1 MFLKS
6 KRLDI
11 LKSRKFRRLI
21 VQDQPSHLVSQN
33 SIQLKDEYS
42 HSDNNPSKF
51 ATQRLLKDSDQ
62 SSHLIS
68 QNSIQLKDK
77 YSYSKHSRFATQ
89 RLLKDS
95 DQLSH
100 LISQNSIQLK
110 DRYSHSDSKHSR
122 FATQRLLKSKQDL
135 HSHNV
140 QVVQDMLNQASKEIR
155 KNLQRQD
162 ELHKVILLHSEKHQL
177 HKSV

>member
-42 HSDNNPSKF
+42 HSENNPSKF
-51 ATQRLLKDSDQ
+51 ATQRFLKDSDQ

-77 YSYSKHSRFATQ
+77 YSYSKHSKFATQ

-95 DQLSH
+95 DQPSH
-100 LISQNSIQLK
+100 LVSQNSIQLK
-110 DRYSHSDSKHSR
+110 DKYSYSKHSR
-122 FATQRLLKSKQDL
+122 FATQKLLKSKQDL

-162 ELHKVILLHSEKHQL
+162 ELHKVVLLHSEKHQL
-177 HKSV
+177 HKRV

>member
-11 LKSRKFRRLI
+11 LKSRKFRRNI
-21 VQDQPSHLVSQN
+21 VQDQQNHLINQN
-33 SIQLKDEYS
+33 SIQKDEYS
-42 HSDNNPSKF
+42 HSKHSKF

-77 YSYSKHSRFATQ
+77 YSYSKHSKFAMQ

-95 DQLSH
+95 DQPSH
-100 LISQNSIQLK
+100 LVSQNSIQLK
-110 DRYSHSDSKHSR
+110 DRYSHSDSKHSK
-122 FATQRLLKSKQDL
+122 FVMQKLLKSNQDL
-135 HSHNV
+135 YSHNV

-162 ELHKVILLHSEKHQL
+162 ELHKVVLLHSEKHQL
-177 HKSV
+177 HKRV

>member
-89 RLLKDS
+89 K
-95 DQLSH
+95 
-100 LISQNSIQLK
+100 
-110 DRYSHSDSKHSR
+110 
-122 FATQRLLKSKQDL
+122 LLKSKQDL

-162 ELHKVILLHSEKHQL
+162 ELHKVVLLHSEKHQL
-177 HKSV
+177 HKRV

>member
-68 QNSIQLKDK
+68 QNSIQLKDSHSYSKHSKFATQRLLKDSDQPSHLVSQNSIQLKDK

-89 RLLKDS
+89 K
-95 DQLSH
+95 
-100 LISQNSIQLK
+100 
-110 DRYSHSDSKHSR
+110 
-122 FATQRLLKSKQDL
+122 LLKSKQDL

-162 ELHKVILLHSEKHQL
+162 ELHKVVLLHSEKHQL
-177 HKSV
+177 HKRV

>member
-11 LKSRKFRRLI
+11 LKSRKFRRNI
-21 VQDQPSHLVSQN
+21 VQDQQNHLINQN
-33 SIQLKDEYS
+33 SIQKNEYS
-42 HSDNNPSKF
+42 HSDSKHSKF

-62 SSHLIS
+62 PSHLVS

-77 YSYSKHSRFATQ
+77 YSYSKHSKFVMQ
-89 RLLKDS
+89 K
-95 DQLSH
+95 
-100 LISQNSIQLK
+100 
-110 DRYSHSDSKHSR
+110 
-122 FATQRLLKSKQDL
+122 LLKSNQDL

-162 ELHKVILLHSEKHQL
+162 ELHKVVLLHSEKHQL
-177 HKSV
+177 HKRV